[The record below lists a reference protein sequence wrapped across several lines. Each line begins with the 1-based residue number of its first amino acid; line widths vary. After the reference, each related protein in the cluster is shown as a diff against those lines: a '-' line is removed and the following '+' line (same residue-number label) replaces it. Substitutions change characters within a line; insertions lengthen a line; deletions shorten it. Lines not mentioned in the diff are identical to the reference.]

1 MNETLQYYNL
11 HADAFAADTVC
22 VDFHETQDRFLQ
34 YLPDYARILD
44 FGCGAGRDTVYF
56 LEHGYSVDAIDG
68 SEAMC
73 RMAEELTGIPV
84 RQMLFQELDAV
95 EEYDGIWACASVLHL
110 PQRELCGVLSRMI
123 RALKSGGIMYL
134 SFKYGTFEGERNG
147 RYFTDLTGEGF
158 SDIMKSVEGADQL
171 RTEAGGFP
179 VIWITDDVRPG
190 RSTEQWLNVL
200 QKKN

>member
-22 VDFHETQDRFLQ
+22 VDFHETQNRFLQ
-34 YLPDYARILD
+34 YLPDHARILD

-56 LEHGYSVDAIDG
+56 LEHGYSVDAVDG

-73 RMAEELTGIPV
+73 RTAKELTGIPV
-84 RQMLFQELDAV
+84 RQMFFQELDAV

-110 PQRELCGVLSRMI
+110 PRGELCGVLSRMI
-123 RALKSGGIMYL
+123 CALKSSGIMYL

-147 RYFTDLTGEGF
+147 RYFTDLTGERF
-158 SDIMKSVEGADQL
+158 SDILKSVEGADQL
-171 RTEAGGFP
+171 RTETGGFP
-179 VIWITDDVRPG
+179 VFWITDDVRPG
-190 RSTEQWLNVL
+190 RSAEQWLNVL
-200 QKKN
+200 LKKN